1 MLKKFLEAANGMEMV
16 EWAIA
21 GVGLAAA
28 LATAWPPLAA
38 AVTVL
43 VGIITASL

>member
-1 MLKKFLEAANGMEMV
+1 MLRQFLESADGMEMV

-21 GVGLAAA
+21 GVGVAAA
-28 LATAWPPLAA
+28 LATAWTPVAT

-43 VGIITASL
+43 VGIIAASL